1 MIRNLNSYLYLVVIV
16 FTLLLSGHAQS
27 SNTPDYVALAKS
39 RLAEMDETD
48 TGENWFFTATVHTDE
63 EILVSK
69 NDPGKK
75 RARVVS

>member
-1 MIRNLNSYLYLVVIV
+1 MIKNHNSFLYSSV
-16 FTLLLSGHAQS
+16 FVLALFFSGQVQS
-27 SNTPDYVALAKS
+27 SDSPDYVALAKS